1 MFPAK
6 YRGKLA
12 ATLTALFSLAMI
24 FGGKVYGAL
33 GDANW
38 KILMYTAIIP
48 PIVGAILAII
58 FVPDDTAYT
67 KELLEKGKETGE
79 KISYLG
85 MYKGK
90 YLWIGLGTILL

>member
-1 MFPAK
+1 MVVPTK

-12 ATLTALFSLAMI
+12 ATLTALYSLAMI
-24 FGGKVYGAL
+24 FGAKVYGAL

-38 KILMYTAIIP
+38 KILMYTAIIH

-67 KELLEKGKETGE
+67 KELLEKGRETGE

-85 MYKGK
+85 MYIGY
-90 YLWIGLGTILL
+90 YLWIG